1 MAEHGDLAVAGT
13 SRASRA
19 GERRPGRDARR
30 GSNEM
35 VVALYT
41 DHGSGLRRFAAGLT
55 GDRGRAEDIVQETM
69 LRAWRHPEAVDGQR
83 GDPQARLYTVTRR
96 VAIDQ
101 HRARQARPAEVASP
115 ATLAARTA
123 PDQIDAAITQ
133 WDLAA
138 SLDGLPARHRDLL
151 AARYLRGHSIAEI
164 AAALHIPA
172 GTVKSR
178 LAAARGVLRRRLQT
192 GNGFRARQEPVTG
205 GRAW

>member
-1 MAEHGDLAVAGT
+1 MAKQGELAVAGM
-13 SRASRA
+13 SGAWRA

-30 GSNEM
+30 GNNEM
-35 VVALYT
+35 VAALYAE
-41 DHGSGLRRFAAGLT
+41 HGSGLRRFAAGLT

-69 LRAWRHPEAVDGQR
+69 LRAWRHPETVDGRR
-83 GDPQARLYTVTRR
+83 GDPRAWLYTVARR

-101 HRARQARPAEVASP
+101 HRARPARPAEVTGL

-123 PDQIDAAITQ
+123 PDHLNAAITQ
-133 WDLAA
+133 WDLGAA
-138 SLDGLPARHRDLL
+138 LDSLPARHRDLL